1 MFNINVQTSQFKA
14 GDELVDLIK
23 TKVKKLDKFYN
34 NISQVDVFL
43 KLESKSK
50 TVNEKTVEMKLAV
63 PNKKIFVKNKADKFE
78 KAFDLTLKST
88 ERQLKKYNQ
97 KLKAA

>member
-14 GDELVDLIK
+14 DNELVDLIK
-23 TKVKKLDKFYN
+23 TKVKKLDRFYN

-43 KLESKSK
+43 KLETKSK
-50 TVNEKTVEMKLAV
+50 TINEKTVEMKLAV
-63 PNKKIFVKNKADKFE
+63 PNKKIFVKNTSDKFE
-78 KAFDLTLKST
+78 KAFDSTLKST